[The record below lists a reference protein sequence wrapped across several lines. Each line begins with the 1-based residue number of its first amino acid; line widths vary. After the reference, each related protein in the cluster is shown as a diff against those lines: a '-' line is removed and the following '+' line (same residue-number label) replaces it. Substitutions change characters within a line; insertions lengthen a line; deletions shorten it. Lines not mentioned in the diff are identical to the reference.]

1 MSARPSIAR
10 TLGVLAA
17 LLAVTG
23 VLLLLPTSAVQAGM
37 IGTGLGPHSV
47 AIADLN
53 EDGYNDLISGNG
65 TDNTIAVSLGR
76 GNGTFDP
83 KVQYSCDA
91 PVSAIAVAD
100 LNKDG
105 HLDVINVCQTINE
118 VGMRLGA
125 GDGTLGARM
134 VIAVTSPTDVV
145 IGDFDHNT
153 WPDIAIVNGT
163 ANTLG
168 LLRGLGGGSFGP
180 ITYFA
185 GTGATRLAIGDVN
198 NDTHLDVVSTRA
210 GSSGFS
216 LWLGSGIGGFAAP
229 TTFTMNDIASDVM
242 LVDLNTDGKLDVV
255 ATVPANSAVN
265 VRLGNGDGT
274 FGTNA
279 AQTAEGG
286 TAAALVSADFNGDN
300 IPDVVVSGPNTSL
313 VAVLIGNGNGTFQ
326 PRVEYKGGQFCDGIA
341 VGLVDGDA
349 NLDLALAAPPQNSIC
364 TVIGNGDGTFQ
375 KPFEQVYVWV
385 MSTGAMSDPN
395 GWYPARTTPHPSDVL
410 VINRGG
416 SFGMVGVGG
425 SVARIVISGGTTV
438 SFSATGF
445 GSAEL
450 AILGGAGTDLAVER
464 SSTLQI
470 GSFASPVILNIT
482 AGANAEINGD
492 VMLAGA
498 VNRLQA
504 VSTNGIVFQS
514 TGRAFIEDS
523 GSPAG
528 TITPFGTGTG
538 ASGLN
543 SVLFHYG
550 SQCIANY
557 PVSVFGAAAPN
568 AVAYFWPGSRYRQTA
583 AFSPDVSG
591 RTYADF
597 EYNVPGG
604 ASAMSG
610 SGGFQ
615 VDSLIVP
622 AGTLTST
629 VTGPITIRGNIA
641 ATSGPTNLLFLP
653 ASPTTIRMAGTSR
666 QTVRVIGTWN
676 SAEPPLYLSP
686 NVTLNI
692 DNPAGV
698 EFHIGLRT
706 SANLSF
712 TKGIVHA
719 PIITFHGLYRF
730 GVKLDSTA
738 TLTGAGPSTG
748 WVATRLTRRVTTS
761 GVIRM
766 DIGDSISYQPVDLN
780 LHGVTA
786 PGYVEAGTGRYDV
799 PDLGSAQLDMAH
811 LAHRSWSLNARDNTN
826 DPTTFL
832 SSMDATL
839 SFTSEDLTPGAD
851 PLQFEPRMAG
861 LGGWSAPGY
870 GARTAT
876 SIEVLGLSASTF
888 NFATPFLQVGQPITP
903 SLSVQ
908 NASESE
914 GNGPVPGR
922 VQPAQA
928 QSAGSLSFRVRLSQQ
943 AIVPIS
949 VDYETVDGSATAA
962 DGDYTPTSGTLN
974 FAAGDSALDIVV
986 PFGVD
991 ATPEF
996 NETFGITLSNASNA
1010 TIATPTATGTILD
1023 DDDTIAPTATVLSP
1037 NGGEL
1042 ILQNQQVNLTWTA
1055 TDNFSVT
1062 SVDLY
1067 VVRGTTA
1074 EAVAIGQPNTGSYLW
1089 TASGTASNKMKF
1101 RVVAH
1106 DVNHQTID
1114 NSNAN
1119 WELSASAIGVDDAEP
1134 LAFALPAPAPNPAP
1148 AGRNRIAFAM
1158 PHAANVK
1165 LTVHDIQGR
1174 TLAKLADGPVPA
1186 GRHERTWDATRAAAG
1201 VYFIR
1206 FEAPGFHAERRLVV
1220 IR

>member
-1 MSARPSIAR
+1 
-10 TLGVLAA
+10 
-17 LLAVTG
+17 
-23 VLLLLPTSAVQAGM
+23 
-37 IGTGLGPHSV
+37 
-47 AIADLN
+47 
-53 EDGYNDLISGNG
+53 
-65 TDNTIAVSLGR
+65 
-76 GNGTFDP
+76 
-83 KVQYSCDA
+83 
-91 PVSAIAVAD
+91 
-100 LNKDG
+100 
-105 HLDVINVCQTINE
+105 
-118 VGMRLGA
+118 
-125 GDGTLGARM
+125 
-134 VIAVTSPTDVV
+134 
-145 IGDFDHNT
+145 
-153 WPDIAIVNGT
+153 
-163 ANTLG
+163 
-168 LLRGLGGGSFGP
+168 
-180 ITYFA
+180 
-185 GTGATRLAIGDVN
+185 
-198 NDTHLDVVSTRA
+198 
-210 GSSGFS
+210 
-216 LWLGSGIGGFAAP
+216 
-229 TTFTMNDIASDVM
+229 MNDIASDVT

-265 VRLGNGDGT
+265 MRLGNGDGT

-279 AQTAEGG
+279 SQTAAGG
-286 TAAALVSADFNGDN
+286 AAASLVSADFNGDN
-300 IPDVVVSGPNTSL
+300 LPDVAVSGPNTAL

-326 PRVEYKGGQFCDGIA
+326 PRVQYKGGQSCEGIA

-375 KPFEQVYVWV
+375 DPFEQVYVWI

-425 SVARIVISGGTTV
+425 SVARIVISGGTSV

-450 AILGGAGTDLAVER
+450 AVLGGAGTDLAVER

-470 GSFASPVILNIT
+470 GSFVSPVILNIT

-492 VMLAGA
+492 VILAGA

-504 VSTNGIVFQS
+504 VSTNGIVFQG

-538 ASGLN
+538 ASGFN

-550 SQCIANY
+550 SQCIAHY

-676 SAEPPLYLSP
+676 SAQPPLYLSP

-719 PIITFHGLYRF
+719 PMLQFHPLVRF
-730 GVKLDSTA
+730 NVMLDSTA
-738 TLTGAGPSTG
+738 TLTGAGPTTG
-748 WVATRLTRRVTTS
+748 WVATTLRRQVATNGAIRL
-761 GVIRM
+761 

-780 LHGVTA
+780 LHGVTG
-786 PGYVEAGTGRYDV
+786 PGYVRAGTSRF
-799 PDLGSAQLDMAH
+799 DLPNIGEAQLDMDH
-811 LAHRSWSLNARDNTN
+811 RVHRSWILGASDLSLNS
-826 DPTTFL
+826 PPTFL
-832 SSMDATL
+832 SSLDATL
-839 SFTSEDLTPGAD
+839 SFAPEDVSAGAD
-851 PLQFEPRMAG
+851 PSQFVTRIGAAS
-861 LGGWSAPGY
+861 GWLTPTTGV
-870 GARTAT
+870 RTAT
-876 SIEVLGLSASTF
+876 SIEMVGIAAGVFNGLPGF
-888 NFATPFLQVGQPITP
+888 YVGQPITP
-903 SLSVQ
+903 SLSVF
-908 NASESE
+908 NATEAE
-914 GNGPVPGR
+914 GNGAAQGR
-922 VQPAQA
+922 AQPAQA

-949 VDYETVDGSATAA
+949 VDYQTVDGSATAA

-1023 DDDTIAPTATVLSP
+1023 DDDTIAPTATVLYP

-1042 ILQNQQVNLTWTA
+1042 ILQNQHVNLTWTA
-1055 TDNFSVT
+1055 TDNFTVT

-1067 VVRGTTA
+1067 ILRGAAQETL
-1074 EAVAIGQPNTGSYLW
+1074 AVGHPNTGSFAW
-1089 TASGTASNKMKF
+1089 TASGLASNKVRL

-1114 NSNAN
+1114 NSNTN
-1119 WELSASAIGVDDAEP
+1119 WELSASAIGVDDDAP

-1201 VYFIR
+1201 VYFVR